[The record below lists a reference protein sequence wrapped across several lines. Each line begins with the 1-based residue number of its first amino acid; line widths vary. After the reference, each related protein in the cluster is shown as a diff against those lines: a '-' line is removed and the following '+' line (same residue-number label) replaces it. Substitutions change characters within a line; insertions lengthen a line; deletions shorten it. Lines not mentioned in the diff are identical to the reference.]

1 MSELRSG
8 ASPVDSV
15 GSNPLSTPY
24 IVKREE
30 LDEPVSQ
37 MHGEAQQRPWSHAES
52 HTSLLPG
59 SNAEAE
65 PDAHATDSDGRDSE
79 GCKLAGYLF
88 SRHIS
93 FGDMD
98 AEATDLSCSGDV
110 LHVNA
115 FIAEIMVDP
124 AFLACFDGDEEFRDV
139 KLEGSP
145 CLMRMAHNA
154 IMNTSTFD
162 EEPLVKSLSPFGGVI
177 NRIGSNSS
185 TKSVGEQFQ
194 MQFRSRD
201 SCDRPTM
208 MLARKSTSESPGASQ
223 DSNNPIVDMSS
234 MMSSVLGRTGL
245 SSGGGSPY
253 LSGADSFDQH
263 DVHPDDDPSDF
274 VLPTSPLKS
283 TAPVYKPAPPLPPPV
298 DPLSASMRMNMLPAQ
313 QRVRAH
319 LSVKSIQ
326 ERSEA
331 LEKVESG
338 GTSDCDNISVSASS
352 CMSVSSDSSTLT
364 GERVTFCSL
373 YDIFLIRLFL
383 MSAFEHSD
391 FRGTNMEDLA
401 FDGDSGL
408 VNGAVEVATGLFL
421 EAAADELE
429 ELQSS
434 DASSLESESDLQ
446 FPCPDVLLKAL
457 SCPTGE
463 TTTTIT
469 DLTAQTGVEIFVE
482 DCPHPSD
489 CMSVIH
495 RVMVRGQGPGV
506 VAALR
511 GLDTIL
517 NEALSASYL
526 RYAVHDEVDEKW
538 ACWKGE

>member
-1 MSELRSG
+1 
-8 ASPVDSV
+8 
-15 GSNPLSTPY
+15 
-24 IVKREE
+24 VKREE
-30 LDEPVSQ
+30 LAEPVSQ
-37 MHGEAQQRPWSHAES
+37 MHGEAQQRSWSHAES
-52 HTSLLPG
+52 HTSLLFG
-59 SNAEAE
+59 SNAGAE
-65 PDAHATDSDGRDSE
+65 PDAHATYSDEQDSE
-79 GCKLAGYLF
+79 GCELAGYLF

-93 FGDMD
+93 FGDID

-124 AFLACFDGDEEFRDV
+124 AFLACFEGDEEFRDV

-162 EEPLVKSLSPFGGVI
+162 EEPCVKSLSPFGGMI

-185 TKSVGEQFQ
+185 TRSVGEQFQ

-201 SCDRPTM
+201 SYDRPTM
-208 MLARKSTSESPGASQ
+208 MLARKSSSESQ
-223 DSNNPIVDMSS
+223 DSNNPLVDMSS
-234 MMSSVLGRTGL
+234 MMSSVLGRTGQ

-253 LSGADSFDQH
+253 LSGADSFEQH
-263 DVHPDDDPSDF
+263 DVHPDDDPSGF
-274 VLPTSPLKS
+274 VLPTSHLKS
-283 TAPVYKPAPPLPPPV
+283 TTPVFKPAPPLPPPV
-298 DPLSASMRMNMLPAQ
+298 DPLSASARVNMLPAQ
-313 QRVRAH
+313 ERVRTH

-331 LEKVESG
+331 LEEVESG

-352 CMSVSSDSSTLT
+352 CISVSSDTSTLT
-364 GERVTFCSL
+364 GDRVTPCSL

-391 FRGTNMEDLA
+391 FRSTNMEDLA
-401 FDGDSGL
+401 FDGDYDL
-408 VNGAVEVATGLFL
+408 VNGATEVATGLFL

-434 DASSLESESDLQ
+434 DSSSSELESPLQ
-446 FPCPDVLLKAL
+446 FPCPDVLLTAL

-469 DLTAQTGVEIFVE
+469 DLVAQTGVEIFVE

-538 ACWKGE
+538 SCWKGE

>member
-8 ASPVDSV
+8 ASQVDSV
-15 GSNPLSTPY
+15 GSNPLSTPH

-30 LDEPVSQ
+30 LAEPVSQ
-37 MHGEAQQRPWSHAES
+37 MHGEAQQRSWSHAES
-52 HTSLLPG
+52 HTSLLSG
-59 SNAEAE
+59 SNAGAE
-65 PDAHATDSDGRDSE
+65 PGAHATYSDEQDSE
-79 GCKLAGYLF
+79 GCELAGYLF

-124 AFLACFDGDEEFRDV
+124 AFLACFEGDEEFRDV

-162 EEPLVKSLSPFGGVI
+162 EEPCVKSLSPFGGMI

-185 TKSVGEQFQ
+185 TRSVGEQFQ

-201 SCDRPTM
+201 SYDRPTM
-208 MLARKSTSESPGASQ
+208 MLARKSSSESQ
-223 DSNNPIVDMSS
+223 DSNNPLVDMSS
-234 MMSSVLGRTGL
+234 MMSSVLGRTGQ

-253 LSGADSFDQH
+253 LSGADSFEQH
-263 DVHPDDDPSDF
+263 DVHPDDDPSGF
-274 VLPTSPLKS
+274 VLPTSHLKS
-283 TAPVYKPAPPLPPPV
+283 TTPVFKPAPPLPPPV
-298 DPLSASMRMNMLPAQ
+298 DPLSASARVNMLPAQ
-313 QRVRAH
+313 ERVRTH

-331 LEKVESG
+331 LEEVESG

-352 CMSVSSDSSTLT
+352 CISVSSDTSTLT
-364 GERVTFCSL
+364 GDRVTPCSL

-391 FRGTNMEDLA
+391 FRSTNMEDLA
-401 FDGDSGL
+401 FDGDYDL
-408 VNGAVEVATGLFL
+408 VNGATEVATGLFL

-434 DASSLESESDLQ
+434 DSSSSELESPLQ
-446 FPCPDVLLKAL
+446 FPCPDVLLTAL

-469 DLTAQTGVEIFVE
+469 DLVAQTGVEIFVE

-538 ACWKGE
+538 SCWKGE